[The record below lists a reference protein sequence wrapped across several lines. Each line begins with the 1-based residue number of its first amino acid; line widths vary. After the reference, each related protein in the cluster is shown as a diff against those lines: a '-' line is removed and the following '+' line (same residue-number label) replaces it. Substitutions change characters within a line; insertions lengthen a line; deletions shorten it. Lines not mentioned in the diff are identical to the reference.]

1 MDWFS
6 RWFWIW
12 PTMLGCVVLGHGI
25 AAVIRR
31 RVSLFR
37 NPDPDAAIYR
47 EYQPSIYWALVTAHF
62 VMAGFFFWM
71 AMIRVP

>member
-12 PTMLGCVVLGHGI
+12 PTMLGCVALGQGI
-25 AAVIRR
+25 VAVIRR

-47 EYQPSIYWALVTAHF
+47 EYEPVFYWALVTVHF
-62 VMAGFFFWM
+62 LLAMFFLWM
-71 AMIRVP
+71 ARFELP